1 MLARKLRGGRDG
13 NRRPTKGR
21 AFEGPDFYRP
31 LAETV
36 SAAPLAEGLTAH
48 RTRSGKVNHGN
59 PDCSGPRYNST
70 LLPFDLPAVDPSA
83 TVADCDLGAWCCLP
97 DTMAGRLM
105 GDLARVHAE
114 TQDMEQRAGAMA
126 KGLTFDAI
134 SDRLLSGHRRPAD
147 PDDVHPDLHDQAVQN
162 RRAWDDMVFHAQRAA
177 GRLQQ
182 PERRLRLA
190 MAAGAVNRWETEDI
204 LAEIRDRVGSG
215 LNLPWREQAR
225 EMADRILV
233 NLAASGDVHDA
244 AVGVIDERRRG
255 DRRPGRPTDAFLAT
269 VGDVALTCA
278 LHADPGTGP
287 ALLIRTAPPH
297 DWLLDAMA
305 AIYPSRQLRG
315 PSPYRGGLHVQ
326 ALPSPATALVRDDRG
341 ELLVP
346 MGLRAAW
353 QPELAVAAV
362 IDELAG
368 DAAAEDSPLSTA
380 LHSDDGRAELHDR
393 IAAVLPVH

>member
-1 MLARKLRGGRDG
+1 MLTREVRGGAKG
-13 NRRPTKGR
+13 NRQRTRGR
-21 AFEGPDFYRP
+21 AFEDTDFYRP

-36 SAAPLAEGLTAH
+36 SAASLSDGLTAH

-59 PDCSGPRYNST
+59 PDCSGPRYGSV
-70 LLPFDLPAVDPSA
+70 LLPVDLPAVDPSA
-83 TVADCDLGAWCCLP
+83 TVADCDIGAWCCLP

-105 GDLARVHAE
+105 GELARVHAE
-114 TQDMEQRAGAMA
+114 AQDMEQRAGAMA
-126 KGLTFDAI
+126 KGLIFDAI
-134 SDRLLSGHRRPAD
+134 SDRLLSGHRRPAY
-147 PDDVHPDLHDQAVQN
+147 PDNVHPDLHDQAMRN
-162 RRAWDDMVFHAQRAA
+162 RRAWDDMVFRAQRAV
-177 GRLQQ
+177 GPLQQ

-190 MAAGAVNRWETEDI
+190 MAVGAVNRWETEDLI
-204 LAEIRDRVGSG
+204 AEIRDRVGSG

-233 NLAASGDVHDA
+233 NLAASGDVYDA
-244 AVGVIDERRRG
+244 AVGVIDERHWG
-255 DRRPGRPTDAFLAT
+255 DGPAGQPSEAFLAT

-287 ALLIRTAPPH
+287 ALLIGSRPSFN
-297 DWLLDAMA
+297 WLLDAMA
-305 AIYPSRQLRG
+305 TVYPSRHVRG

-326 ALPSPATALVRDDRG
+326 ALPSPATALVRDDQG

-346 MGLRAAW
+346 MGPRAAW